1 MYKFKQADIVDEN
14 DSIVKFADIYP
25 PKSINVKEG
34 GEYFIMDFYLKQ
46 KSLQG
51 LERGKKEETDKS
63 NNSKI
68 DNVNIKSDNTQ
79 KLKDEKNEKI

>member
-25 PKSINVKEG
+25 PKSINIKEG

-51 LERGKKEETDKS
+51 LERGKKEETDNS
-63 NNSKI
+63 NNSNTK
-68 DNVNIKSDNTQ
+68 VNIKSETTQ